1 MAAPETLGRVPA
13 PGPLSWLFSPLFK
26 GAEGA
31 ETTAASAAVKSR
43 AHRALCVIFSQILL
57 VCFIRLRLKYEKY
70 LLYNLVYMWE
80 IVKKRAENVPNLWWG
95 SVGIM
100 CKMCC
105 ILLSESCTVYV
116 FTYVI
121 V

>member
-1 MAAPETLGRVPA
+1 MWYFL
-13 PGPLSWLFSPLFK
+13 
-26 GAEGA
+26 
-31 ETTAASAAVKSR
+31 
-43 AHRALCVIFSQILL
+43 SQILL

-80 IVKKRAENVPNLWWG
+80 IVKKNVQKMCQIFG
-95 SVGIM
+95 GGVGIM

-105 ILLSESCTVYV
+105 LLLSESCTVYV